1 MPGEL
6 GKGPV
11 LDFGEMVWAGGGG
24 SIYRARAAVPGPAL
38 SCGRSRREGDSG
50 RAWEAPPS
58 LWVLAVKQWGFAKSS
73 LGPGLR
79 SHRILGFWGFGWWLQ
94 GPVISS
100 GLRAR
105 IPE

>member
-1 MPGEL
+1 
-6 GKGPV
+6 
-11 LDFGEMVWAGGGG
+11 MVWGWGEDLQSPWHLQSLCLDQPCPGAG
-24 SIYRARAAVPGPAL
+24 
-38 SCGRSRREGDSG
+38 SRREGDSG

-58 LWVLAVKQWGFAKSS
+58 LWGLAVKQWGFAKSS